1 MGINANKPSQSWT
14 QPCHMPA
21 PRYCI
26 ILWKSGTRKEETWSW
41 QALLCQGQPQVP
53 APCRSYIEVPAK
65 QAAGFALALH
75 LPLLLFHFLCI
86 TWGLREGDLNPNP
99 CFGTAHSAQH
109 LKLGQQSWPNSTS
122 QVRSKSSTVNQPCFI
137 KKIKRKNQTSLK
149 DLFNVLSGL
158 LKLLSTEPSCLSS
171 GSQTTLPSAF
181 AHFLFAQCNLKLC
194 FQESRSDLT
203 RVHPQSS
210 LGAFCFPFA
219 FCLPNALP
227 LQFCFFLHALEPSP
241 IFQPHHWL
249 HFTYHTKCKLPASH
263 SHLPNIP
270 SSPFTPS
277 APSQAPNQL
286 LSFAHSCGSLTF
298 HPCIKSALSYV
309 PDHTPSICV
318 SAEKSLWWDLSN
330 KLTNK
335 L

>member
-1 MGINANKPSQSWT
+1 M
-14 QPCHMPA
+14 
-21 PRYCI
+21 
-26 ILWKSGTRKEETWSW
+26 
-41 QALLCQGQPQVP
+41 
-53 APCRSYIEVPAK
+53 
-65 QAAGFALALH
+65 
-75 LPLLLFHFLCI
+75 
-86 TWGLREGDLNPNP
+86 
-99 CFGTAHSAQH
+99 
-109 LKLGQQSWPNSTS
+109 
-122 QVRSKSSTVNQPCFI
+122 
-137 KKIKRKNQTSLK
+137 
-149 DLFNVLSGL
+149 FNVLSGL

-203 RVHPQSS
+203 CVHPQSS

-227 LQFCFFLHALEPSP
+227 LQFCFFLHALEPNP

-309 PDHTPSICV
+309 PDHTPLCLCREITLVRPFKQTHQQIVENSFQSKLWLPDSPDLACV
-318 SAEKSLWWDLSN
+318 GCNTHCPAQLMRALKQRL
-330 KLTNK
+330 
-335 L
+335 